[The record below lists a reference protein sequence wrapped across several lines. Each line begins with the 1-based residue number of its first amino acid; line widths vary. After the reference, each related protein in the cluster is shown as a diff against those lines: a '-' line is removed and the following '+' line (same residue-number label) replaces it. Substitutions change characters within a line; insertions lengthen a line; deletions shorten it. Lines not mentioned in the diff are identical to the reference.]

1 MLHDTSHALLLAAVA
16 GDECALERLL
26 LERYDSLRAYL
37 APRIPDSLRGLIDA
51 DDILQQTFVEAF
63 RDVSR
68 FQPRS
73 LDAFAGWLKTIAEHR
88 LLDAIKHQRRKKR
101 GGDVKRVEAS
111 REQSSAVNLL
121 AELEADG
128 LTPSRV
134 IAADE
139 ATALLQVNMAR
150 LPQQYGDA
158 LRLRYLEGLNDEE
171 AAARLGQ
178 SPDAVRGLCFRAKK
192 KLREAM
198 GKSSL
203 YYLDR

>member
-1 MLHDTSHALLLAAVA
+1 MSHESPHELLIAAVA
-16 GDECALERLL
+16 GDQSALERLL

-37 APRIPDSLRGLIDA
+37 APRVPDQLRVLIDA
-51 DDILQQTFVEAF
+51 DDVLQQTFVEAF
-63 RDVSR
+63 RDISR

-88 LLDAIKHQRRKKR
+88 LIDAVKQQRRKKR
-101 GGDVKRVEAS
+101 GGDAKRVEAS
-111 REQSSAVNLL
+111 KAQSSAVNLL

-134 IAADE
+134 IARDE
-139 ATALLQVNMAR
+139 AAALLQVSLAR
-150 LPQQYGDA
+150 LPQQYGEA
-158 LRLRYLEGLNDEE
+158 IRLRYLEGLSEDE

-178 SPDAVRGLCFRAKK
+178 SPDALRGLCFRAKK